1 VKSFRRNPNP
11 VEVAD
16 TVARNTAS
24 NRNSMLQDLER
35 RTATEGEAIHGAVV
49 QAAAQAGLEAPFNEI
64 TRRIGHGL
72 VAKQKIV

>member
-1 VKSFRRNPNP
+1 
-11 VEVAD
+11 
-16 TVARNTAS
+16 
-24 NRNSMLQDLER
+24 MLQDLER